1 MREPVF
7 PAEEIK
13 EQRGSRPL
21 LTIQGRSIRVVRRA
35 LKSEFPTGE
44 TERAQR
50 VADTSTGNS
59 LKEGNMSDQHYL
71 LAITR
76 RGALVLLFVCSLY
89 ISALAGTNVTPFATN
104 VSAATSGV
112 STFITISGTAP
123 MAYKVS
129 RPDTAT
135 LLIDLP
141 GVDTTR
147 LAETYTLGTPLVAD
161 VQVERG
167 PGARPVA
174 RLRIAL
180 RAPVLDRSQMA
191 DNNLVLVLTPD
202 SKIGA
207 AKTLQHSSPV
217 EIASIGAPPPG
228 AVSAAIARQA
238 AVNTALPDHGSTP
251 SRPSIQQPAVA
262 ITHTD
267 NNAPQS
273 QQGQRY
279 GQAGFVGEP
288 INLNVVNAD
297 IRDILNYI
305 TEQYGVNF
313 VIDSSVGPVPVTV
326 NVTDVPWNIALD
338 AILRANRLG
347 ADANGNILRVAT
359 IEVLASEAASQ
370 QKIAEARLENSTLLT
385 EFIRLNYAR
394 ASGTLAQAAGP
405 NSGFTGGSTS
415 QSGSTGGGG
424 GGAQGSSGEQGIL
437 PITARRLSRRGSVEV
452 DGRSNTLIV
461 TDVRENIDAIRQLV
475 TLLDQPEPQVE
486 IETRIVI
493 ANRNF
498 SRDLGVQ
505 ISALVLGTNGA
516 AGSFATVPGS
526 QTGGAGGGGG
536 NTTGLR
542 PGGVPVGVGL
552 EPTRALGANLPNTVI
567 GLTTGILGTA
577 QISALITAAEN
588 KGQAKIVAT
597 PRVTALNN
605 RKAEISS
612 GQQIPVVTPQTGAG
626 GAGGVLLFTTTFVS
640 VPLRLEVTPQITD
653 AGTVILRIVAENN
666 SVNTAIAV
674 NGTPGIDTQ
683 KMETEVLVPDGGTT
697 VVGGVLADNES
708 EIQNRTPGLASI
720 PVLGNLFKRKLITRQ
735 TNEILCFITPRIY
748 RPDYNGRPTSGTV
761 TTGTRSTTIVQP
773 VPMGNPPTNTPTPT
787 QIQQQQ
793 PGTPTVPV
801 TTPGTQLTA
810 PAQRP

>member
-1 MREPVF
+1 
-7 PAEEIK
+7 
-13 EQRGSRPL
+13 
-21 LTIQGRSIRVVRRA
+21 
-35 LKSEFPTGE
+35 
-44 TERAQR
+44 
-50 VADTSTGNS
+50 
-59 LKEGNMSDQHYL
+59 MSDQHYL
-71 LAITR
+71 IAAIK
-76 RGALVLLFVCSLY
+76 RGALVLFLVCSLQ
-89 ISALAGTNVTPFATN
+89 ALAAARPALTPMATG
-104 VSAATSGV
+104 VSATTSAG

-123 MAYKVS
+123 MAYTVT
-129 RPDTAT
+129 RPDLRTI
-135 LLIDLP
+135 LVDLP
-141 GVDTTR
+141 GVDATR
-147 LAETYTLGTPLVAD
+147 LEPSYNLGTPLVSG
-161 VQVERG
+161 VMVERENR
-167 PGARPVA
+167 PNMRPLARF
-174 RLRIAL
+174 RIAL
-180 RAPVLDRSQMA
+180 RAPARDRSQMA
-191 DNNLVLVLTPD
+191 DNNLVLVLSPD
-202 SKIGA
+202 SA
-207 AKTLQHSSPV
+207 SS
-217 EIASIGAPPPG
+217 APSG
-228 AVSAAIARQA
+228 AVSGAVAGHAWANSTDNGSPAPAAA
-238 AVNTALPDHGSTP
+238 
-251 SRPSIQQPAVA
+251 QQPAVA
-262 ITHTD
+262 ITPAD
-267 NNAPQS
+267 NRTTQS
-273 QQGQRY
+273 AQGQRY
-279 GQAGFVGEP
+279 GQPGFVGEP

-313 VIDSSVGPVPVTV
+313 VIDSSVGAIPVTV

-347 ADANGNILRVAT
+347 VDVNGNILRVAT
-359 IEVLASEAASQ
+359 VEVLASEAASQ
-370 QKIAEARLENSTLLT
+370 QKINDARLDNSQLLT

-415 QSGSTGGGG
+415 QGESTGGGG

-437 PITARRLSRRGSVEV
+437 PIIARRLSRRGSVEV

-493 ANRNF
+493 ANRSF

-505 ISALVLGTNGA
+505 ISALAIGSNGQ

-526 QTGGAGGGGG
+526 TTSGTGG

-542 PGGVPVGVGL
+542 PGGVPVGIGV
-552 EPTRALGANLPNTVI
+552 EPTRALGANLPSTVI
-567 GLTTGILGTA
+567 GLTTGAIGTA

-626 GAGGVLLFTTTFVS
+626 GTGGVLVFTTTFVS

-653 AGTVILRIVAENN
+653 AGTVVLRVVAENN
-666 SVNTAIAV
+666 SVNTTIAV

-708 EIQNRTPGLASI
+708 EIQNRTPGLASVPI
-720 PVLGNLFKRKLITRQ
+720 LGNLFKRKAVTRQ
-735 TNEILCFITPRIY
+735 TNEILFFITPRIY
-748 RPDYNGRPTSGTV
+748 RPDFHGRPTSGAV
-761 TTGTRSTTIVQP
+761 GTGTRSTTIIQP
-773 VPMGNPPTNTPTPT
+773 VPLGNPPSNTPTPT
-787 QIQQQQ
+787 QLQQQQ
-793 PGTPTVPV
+793 PGNP
-801 TTPGTQLTA
+801 TA
-810 PAQRP
+810 PVAPGSQFNAPGATPAGSTSRP